1 MELIQLREV
10 PSCSRN
16 IASIQNFPK
25 RAGFSIAFSALQ
37 SLFNARFFS
46 NIHSVYQSAGYG
58 SRYVTESIN
67 MNRSRSLFGVLAKD
81 AMVGH
86 CAINSTNFVLQN
98 ELYQMCWCI
107 RQLATDD
114 VQPPKSVA
122 PQVHRRLS
130 ESEVDAVELHADGK
144 CTNCSGQS
152 HRSH

>member
-1 MELIQLREV
+1 MQ
-10 PSCSRN
+10 
-16 IASIQNFPK
+16 
-25 RAGFSIAFSALQ
+25 G
-37 SLFNARFFS
+37 FFS
-46 NIHSVYQSAGYG
+46 NIHSVWQSAGYG

-81 AMVGH
+81 AMVGY

-122 PQVHRRLS
+122 PRVHRRLS
-130 ESEVDAVELHADGK
+130 ESEVDAVELHRTRPTESALTARARVIEVTDAHGRPRV
-144 CTNCSGQS
+144 
-152 HRSH
+152 H